1 MSKQQT
7 IKNIMISAI
16 ALLIVVA
23 TTACTESGQMPQS
36 TKTVAKLTPV
46 LPEITV
52 YKSPTC
58 SCCDDWITHLKTEGF
73 TVITQ
78 NKDDMDSIKAS
89 LGITP
94 RLASCH
100 TATIEGYAIEG
111 HVPAADIKRLLIEKP
126 QIAGLTAPGMPMH
139 SPGMQP
145 PDEKPR
151 DYDVLAFDNAGGIKL
166 FTRY

>member
-1 MSKQQT
+1 
-7 IKNIMISAI
+7 MIGGV
-16 ALLIVVA
+16 ALLIVMGI
-23 TTACTESGQMPQS
+23 TACNESGQISQS
-36 TKTVAKLTPV
+36 TKAVAEVKQTP
-46 LPEITV
+46 LEITV

-58 SCCDDWITHLKTEGF
+58 SCCADWITHLEVEGF
-73 TVITQ
+73 KVITH

-89 LGITP
+89 LGISP

-100 TATIEGYAIEG
+100 TATIGGYAIEG
-111 HVPAADIKRLLIEKP
+111 HVPADDIKRLLVEKP

-151 DYDVLAFDNAGGIKL
+151 DYDVLAFDKAGGIKL